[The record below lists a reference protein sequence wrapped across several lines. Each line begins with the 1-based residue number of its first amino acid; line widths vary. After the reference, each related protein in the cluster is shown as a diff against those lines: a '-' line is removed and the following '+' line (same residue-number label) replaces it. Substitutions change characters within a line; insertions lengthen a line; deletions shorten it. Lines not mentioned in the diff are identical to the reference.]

1 MSMSISIS
9 VRPAVQWW
17 LVIALCGACS
27 TPEADRSAT
36 VAGGDTA
43 RRSAAVDSTARPVD
57 RTAGSVGSTATS
69 VDSTARAVD
78 SAAKQAIATALD
90 SAERQARLAR
100 LQSMQGTSEDLAAR
114 DSLDIRVEVD
124 IAARRVRVLDANS
137 DTLAQ
142 HRIAVGSK
150 EWPTRPGDWAIT
162 QVVLN
167 PEWTPPKD
175 ESWAK
180 NEKVSP
186 PGSPA
191 NPLGRA
197 QLVYDLPRSIHG
209 TNAPSSIGKAVT
221 HGSIRATNAAVLA
234 MAQLLLERTGVEGA
248 SEIIQGAKRDRTTKR
263 VIDLPRVVPI
273 RVY

>member
-1 MSMSISIS
+1 MSISS
-9 VRPAVQWW
+9 SLRAAVQCL
-17 LVIALCGACS
+17 LVIAFCGACS
-27 TPEADRSAT
+27 PSEGERSGT
-36 VAGGDTA
+36 VAGGDSA
-43 RRSAAVDSTARPVD
+43 SRSAAADSIARPVD
-57 RTAGSVGSTATS
+57 SSATSVVSTATS
-69 VDSTARAVD
+69 GDSTARAAD
-78 SAAKQAIATALD
+78 SAANRAIATALD
-90 SAERQARLAR
+90 SAEKQARQARL
-100 LQSMQGTSEDLAAR
+100 QSLKASSEDLAAR

-124 IAARRVRVLDANS
+124 ITARRVRVLDANS

-150 EWPTRPGDWAIT
+150 DWPTRPGEWAIT

-186 PGSPA
+186 PGSPQ

-221 HGSIRATNAAVLA
+221 HGSIRATNDAVLA
-234 MAQLLLERTGVEGA
+234 MAQLLLQRTGVEGA
-248 SEIIQGAKRDRTTKR
+248 TEVIQKAKRDRTTKR
-263 VIDLPRVVPI
+263 VIDLPRLVPI